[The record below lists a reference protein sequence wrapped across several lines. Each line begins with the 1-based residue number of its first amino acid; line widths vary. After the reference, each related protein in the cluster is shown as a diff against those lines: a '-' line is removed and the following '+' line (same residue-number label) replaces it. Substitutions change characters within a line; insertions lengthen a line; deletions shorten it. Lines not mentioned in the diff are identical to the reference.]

1 MNKLEE
7 LKAEYKK
14 LLDQKW
20 KYIKEYDEKIES
32 LDKAIE
38 EELRNSLPQ
47 PEWSYKVKVYLSNGS
62 IWDDCEKGTEI
73 VEVRKVIKNLD
84 EIRPF
89 WEEAKED
96 IPGIRNNNT
105 GIKYFRKN
113 KVLLHTGGGTLYLAG
128 KYPIVEDDEWEEI
141 KRGNIPK
148 RLLSHYEGG
157 EKK

>member
-7 LKAEYKK
+7 LKAEYEE
-14 LLDQKW
+14 LCYQKW
-20 KYIKEYDEKIES
+20 KYIKECDKKIES
-32 LDKAIE
+32 LSKTIK
-38 EELRNSLPQ
+38 EELRESLPQ
-47 PEWSYKVKVYLSNGS
+47 PEWTYKVIVYLSNGS

-73 VEVRKVIKNLD
+73 AEVRKVIKNLD

-89 WEEAKED
+89 WEEAEKD
-96 IPGIRNNNT
+96 IPGIRDNNT

-113 KVLLHTGGGTLYLAG
+113 KVLLPTGGGTFWLVG

-148 RLLSHYEGG
+148 RLLSR
-157 EKK
+157 